1 MAVWVVTGKL
11 GAGKT
16 LMSVSRIHKYLWE
29 GRKVATN
36 LNIYPQN
43 MVGYDSKKI
52 ELYRLPD
59 IPTIETL
66 QSLPRG
72 YDDEKIDESKNGL
85 LVLDECGIFLDS
97 RGWNDPKRKP
107 INAFFKLLR
116 KLRWDA
122 ILIIQD
128 IDNLDSDARRTIA
141 EHVVYCRRMDRMRIP
156 LVSPLL
162 KSLFGIDLPLPQLH
176 MGIVRYGTEASSIKV
191 DQWNY
196 YGTGLYNAYDTEQL
210 FSEAENYSGIDG
222 LTRILP
228 PYYTHG
234 RYITKLQRFKNAV
247 KNYQI
252 KGTHFFLIGAA
263 LASLAVNAMVTFE
276 PEQPKKGVWSCND
289 AYKQLFGS
297 CSAKPIAPYEYYY
310 PQSEAT
316 PSQTDK
322 DAQAQPEAVIAQRK
336 IYIAGWQVT
345 TKGVFMNFMYENGD
359 AYYPLSYR
367 VREMGNCVA
376 RVQIDYE
383 QHVLTCMPEKAL
395 YALAASNSEQ
405 LSQ

>member
-36 LNIYPQN
+36 LNIYPEH
-43 MVGYDSKKI
+43 MVGYDSKRI

-66 QSLPRG
+66 QALPRG
-72 YDDEKIDESKNGL
+72 YEGDKIDESRNGL

-156 LVSPLL
+156 LISPLL
-162 KSLFGIDLPLPQLH
+162 KSLFGLDLPLPQLH
-176 MGIVRYGTEASSIKV
+176 MGIVKYGTANDSMKV

-196 YGTGLYNAYDTEQL
+196 YGTGLYSAYDTEQL
-210 FSEAENYSGIDG
+210 FSESENYSGIDG
-222 LTRILP
+222 LTRVLP
-228 PYYTHG
+228 PHYTHG
-234 RYITKLQRFKNAV
+234 RYVTKFQRFKNAIKDYQV
-247 KNYQI
+247 KSY
-252 KGTHFFLIGAA
+252 HFFLTGAV
-263 LASLAVNAMVTFE
+263 LASLAVNAMVTIE
-276 PEQPKKGVWSCND
+276 PEQPKKGIWSCND

-310 PQSEAT
+310 PKPEQAQDAKYTEIAQDAT
-316 PSQTDK
+316 P
-322 DAQAQPEAVIAQRK
+322 QPKQPT
-336 IYIAGWQVT
+336 IYISGWQVT
-345 TKGVFMNFMYENGD
+345 NKGVFMSFMLENGD
-359 AYYPLSYR
+359 PYYPMSYR
-367 VREMGNCVA
+367 VRELGNCVA
-376 RVQIDYE
+376 RVQIDG
-383 QHVLTCMPEKAL
+383 QTQTLTCMPDKRL
-395 YALAASNSEQ
+395 YALTASAASEM
-405 LSQ
+405 SQ